1 MADVMQ
7 LGRQASRVERGAHV
21 ECLSGVL
28 RVDHWLWLA
37 TEPYK
42 VLQRTDW
49 TRICQSGPYAFMA
62 LRPECQPVVFVSP
75 SCTQPSFPC
84 LIRLVASY
92 QRHRMALAARID
104 RRAAETLIG
113 LSIPMDGS
121 WARMGGEAALERIL
135 VSFTACSVRVTACA
149 SFMLAP
155 KPDVLVP
162 GAGAQASWANGIS
175 SLPEIICKNIYVRA
189 HKLKYMSKLE
199 PTPGI
204 PVEHGPDRRHKR
216 VDLDVNPAVA
226 VLPLLSPVLVSPLL
240 TLRLADR

>member
-7 LGRQASRVERGAHV
+7 LGRQASGVERGAHV

-28 RVDHWLWLA
+28 RVDDWSWLA

-49 TRICQSGPYAFMA
+49 TRICQSGPYALMA
-62 LRPECQPVVFVSP
+62 LRSECQPVALVFPP
-75 SCTQPSFPC
+75 SCTQPSFPS
-84 LIRLVASY
+84 LTRLVASY
-92 QRHRMALAARID
+92 QRHRMVLAARID

-149 SFMLAP
+149 GFMLAP
-155 KPDVLVP
+155 KPDILIP
-162 GAGAQASWANGIS
+162 GAGAQ
-175 SLPEIICKNIYVRA
+175 
-189 HKLKYMSKLE
+189 
-199 PTPGI
+199 
-204 PVEHGPDRRHKR
+204 EHGPDRCHKR

-226 VLPLLSPVLVSPLL
+226 VLPLLSPVLTSPLL
-240 TLRLADR
+240 TLGLADR